1 MFASET
7 LRRWQIFKKNYL
19 NIWIE
24 TSHFQ
29 KIFPKIGRYKYL
41 SRGGFKI
48 PFTKVFFSFSKHI
61 DYELG
66 QNEQRPP
73 PQKKSHQLLIQ
84 KCPSDKTKRKKLLE
98 IKNKIDLIFFFVTE
112 NANITRTREI
122 QKGIQAGKAEKHSNE
137 VKGLVSCDSYSKFCH
152 LKRWKC

>member
-1 MFASET
+1 MT
-7 LRRWQIFKKNYL
+7 LTNIKNYL
-19 NIWIE
+19 NILIE
-24 TSHFQ
+24 TLHFQ

-48 PFTKVFFSFSKHI
+48 PFTKVYFSFSKHI

-66 QNEQRPP
+66 QFEQRLPP
-73 PQKKSHQLLIQ
+73 PKSHQLLIQ
-84 KCPSDKTKRKKLLE
+84 KCPSDKTKRKKLRE
-98 IKNKIDLIFFFVTE
+98 IKKKIDLIFFFVTE

-152 LKRWKC
+152 LKR